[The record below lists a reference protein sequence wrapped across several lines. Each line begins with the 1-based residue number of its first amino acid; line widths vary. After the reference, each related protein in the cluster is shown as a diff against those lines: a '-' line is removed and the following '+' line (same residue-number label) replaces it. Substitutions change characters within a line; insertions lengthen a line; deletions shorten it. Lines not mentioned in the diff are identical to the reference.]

1 MGRFLYTCVHNVP
14 GQLAGDLP
22 ITKKHRI
29 VEMAEYLPYM
39 IIQAA
44 G

>member
-1 MGRFLYTCVHNVP
+1 MYTCVLDVP

-22 ITKKHRI
+22 ITKKHKT
-29 VEMAEYLPYM
+29 VEMAEYLPFM